1 MEMNKLPEVVVLA
14 GGVGKR
20 FKDHN
25 SKSPDK
31 PLIEVCGASQ
41 IAWAILGAL
50 SSYPRSRIYIASRSE
65 LVEPL
70 RIEIESRF
78 PGLVTEYVDVGAATR
93 GAAHTLN
100 LFIENSRMLN
110 RESQI
115 ISCDNDCLSF
125 ISQPIETNFVSVMH
139 SDNPGHCFVSTSDD
153 GYVRMLNEKIV
164 VGSLA
169 LSGHY
174 GFSSSK
180 SYLDSYNE
188 TDFID
193 GEYFLSKVV
202 GQAVV
207 NLNSFSA
214 VVCEQYL
221 SLGTPAEIQ
230 RLNPDVIDFQS
241 YKMGVSKSENA

>member
-1 MEMNKLPEVVVLA
+1 MGMNKLPEVVMLA

-41 IAWAILGAL
+41 IAWAILGAKN
-50 SSYPRSRIYIASRSE
+50 SYPKSRIYIASRSE
-65 LVEPL
+65 MLEALRVEV
-70 RIEIESRF
+70 ESMF
-78 PGLVTEYVDVGAATR
+78 PGLVTEYVDVGVTTR
-93 GAAHTLN
+93 GAAHTLK
-100 LFIENSRMLN
+100 LFIENSGMLN

-125 ISQPIETNFVSVMH
+125 VSRPIETNFVSVMY
-139 SDNPGHCFVSTSDD
+139 SDNPGHCFVSTSGD
-153 GYVRMLNEKIV
+153 GYVRMLHEKMV

-174 GFSSSK
+174 GFASSER
-180 SYLDSYNE
+180 YLDSYNE

-221 SLGTPAEIQ
+221 SLGTPEEIQ
-230 RLNPDVIDFQS
+230 RLNPDVTDFHS
-241 YKMGVSKSENA
+241 YEMGKSKSENA